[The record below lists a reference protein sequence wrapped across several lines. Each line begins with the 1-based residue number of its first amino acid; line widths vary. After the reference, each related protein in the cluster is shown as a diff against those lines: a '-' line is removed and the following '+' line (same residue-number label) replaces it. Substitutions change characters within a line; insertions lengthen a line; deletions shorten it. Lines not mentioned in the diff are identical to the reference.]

1 MTTAVYLR
9 GLKGMDR
16 TFQRYTMAFDGANKY
31 CEESIE
37 KLQQLAHYI
46 KERKKIE
53 EEYAHSLS
61 TTPFL
66 LICNQSL

>member
-1 MTTAVYLR
+1 MEWYLTWHISMT
-9 GLKGMDR
+9 
-16 TFQRYTMAFDGANKY
+16 FDGANKY

-61 TTPFL
+61 PAILKFIVLTL
-66 LICNQSL
+66 VNRKAV

>member
-1 MTTAVYLR
+1 
-9 GLKGMDR
+9 
-16 TFQRYTMAFDGANKY
+16 MAFDGANKY

-61 TTPFL
+61 AIDRSSSFESNL
-66 LICNQSL
+66 FRKALQVCLIEAL